1 LEGVAERLRVIVGE
15 DRLIARLGGDEFI
28 VIQSPLGSE
37 DDAAHLAR
45 RIVEA
50 LSVPF
55 EVDGQTIITG
65 ASVGIAIAPRHGCDP
80 DTLLKNA
87 DMALYRAKSEGRGT
101 WRFFA
106 HEMEL
111 RANERRSLELDLREA
126 LRKNAFELH
135 YQPILNIKT
144 RRIVGCEALLRWSH
158 PDRGAIPPAKFIPL
172 AEEIGLIVEMGAWVI
187 KTACHEAARWPTAIR
202 VAVNLSP
209 MQFRQKGI
217 VDAVKEALQESGL
230 SPSRLELEITES
242 VLLQDSVAVLQTL
255 GEINQ
260 LGVRISLDDFGTG
273 YSSLSYLRKFPLHT
287 VKIDRSFLAG
297 IEHDEKLQI
306 LMLGISNLCS
316 ALGLS
321 VVVEG
326 VETSAQLDQVM
337 KFPGLQEVQG
347 YLFAKPAPAT
357 FTRNLLKAFDQ
368 GSVRAINRRVRDRLQ
383 REK

>member
-1 LEGVAERLRVIVGE
+1 
-15 DRLIARLGGDEFI
+15 
-28 VIQSPLGSE
+28 
-37 DDAAHLAR
+37 
-45 RIVEA
+45 
-50 LSVPF
+50 
-55 EVDGQTIITG
+55 
-65 ASVGIAIAPRHGCDP
+65 
-80 DTLLKNA
+80 
-87 DMALYRAKSEGRGT
+87 
-101 WRFFA
+101 
-106 HEMEL
+106 
-111 RANERRSLELDLREA
+111 
-126 LRKNAFELH
+126 
-135 YQPILNIKT
+135 
-144 RRIVGCEALLRWSH
+144 
-158 PDRGAIPPAKFIPL
+158 
-172 AEEIGLIVEMGAWVI
+172 
-187 KTACHEAARWPTAIR
+187 
-202 VAVNLSP
+202 

-230 SPSRLELEITES
+230 SPGRLELEITES